1 MNEEFSQRTNKLF
14 NFVFGRN
21 ARPIRER
28 VANNSLKEI
37 QFQESQRYD
46 SVLYDTGVV
55 AQVFVSKHKVPKI
68 PTFLSIKSEKNDVS
82 IMKNI

>member
-28 VANNSLKEI
+28 VANNNLKEI
-37 QFQESQRYD
+37 QFQESQKYD
-46 SVLYDTGVV
+46 SVLSDTGVV
-55 AQVFVSKHKVPKI
+55 AQVFVSKYKVPKI
-68 PTFLSIKSEKNDVS
+68 PTFLCIKSEKNDVS
-82 IMKNI
+82 IMKTI